1 MLKDITDDM
10 LIEKLQQDL
19 KKAQL
24 ARSEIE
30 VSTLRLLLS
39 EIKNLEIAKG
49 KELIDQDIIS
59 VIQKEV
65 KKRQEASVAFRQ
77 GGREDSAQREVA
89 ELAILKT
96 YLPDQLSTEELTKI
110 VEESINEVGAKTIQ
124 DMGKVMGI
132 AMGKVAGKADGGA
145 VSALVKE
152 KLTI

>member
-1 MLKDITDDM
+1 M

>member
-1 MLKDITDDM
+1 VLKDITDDM